1 MALVNKP
8 KLAQLREMQ
17 QNTQPQIPVR
27 VKSTDC
33 FFLLFC
39 LPNKIPDNR
48 PVKTLRDSVTLT

>member
-27 VKSTDC
+27 
-33 FFLLFC
+33 
-39 LPNKIPDNR
+39 LPNKISDNR
-48 PVKTLRDSVTLT
+48 PVKTLSDSVTLT